1 MATRDMS
8 GIIFDTS
15 YAKSLLA
22 NPPSLES
29 ENIQCTIDILKMQPH
44 IEGGYFVETNRQQEI
59 VPNPFKDLPP
69 LSNATD
75 KADTSETRNA
85 STSIHYL
92 LTPKTPV
99 GYFHRNRGHTV
110 HTLHKGRA
118 IYVTMYVDQPR
129 DKSGRVRVNS
139 FLVGQDL
146 VNGEDLQWDV
156 CGGIFKATFLYPD
169 EDDGQESKDGMLISE
184 TVIPGFEYAD
194 HDFLTAEDFVKYLDQ
209 EQQEQLQWLLRP
221 DEQARLE
228 EVRKGK

>member
-1 MATRDMS
+1 MAKRDMS

-15 YAKSLLA
+15 YARKLLA
-22 NPPSLES
+22 NQPSSES
-29 ENIQCTIDILKMQPH
+29 ESIQSTIDILKMQPH
-44 IEGGYFVETNRQQEI
+44 IEGGYFVETDREQRM

-75 KADTSETRNA
+75 KVDTSETRHA
-85 STSIHYL
+85 STSINYL
-92 LTPKTPV
+92 LTPKSPV

-118 IYVTMYVDQPR
+118 IYVIMYVDQPR
-129 DKSGRVRVNS
+129 DENGRVRVNS

-146 VNGEDLQWDV
+146 VNGEDLQWAV
-156 CGGIFKATFLYPD
+156 PGGKFKATFLYPD
-169 EDDGQESKDGMLISE
+169 EDEGQESKNGMLISE

-194 HDFLTAEDFVKYLDQ
+194 HDFLTAEDFVQYLDQ

-221 DEQARLE
+221 DQQARLE

>member
-1 MATRDMS
+1 MS

-15 YAKSLLA
+15 YAKTLQA
-22 NPPSLES
+22 NLPSSES
-29 ENIQCTIDILKMQPH
+29 EKIQATIDILKMQPH
-44 IEGGYFVETNRQQEI
+44 IEGGYFVETDRQPER
-59 VPNPFKDLPP
+59 VPNPFKDLPT

-85 STSIHYL
+85 STSINYL
-92 LTPKTPV
+92 LTPKSPV

-118 IYVTMYVDQPR
+118 VYVTMYPDRPR
-129 DKSGRVRVNS
+129 DKKGRVQVNS

-146 VNGEDLQWDV
+146 VNGEDLQWCV
-156 CGGIFKATFLYPD
+156 GGGVFKATFLYPD
-169 EDDGQESKDGMLISE
+169 EDEGHESKDGMLISE
-184 TVIPGFEYAD
+184 TVVPGFEYTD
-194 HDFLTAEDFVKYLDQ
+194 HDFLTAEGFVELLDQ

-221 DEQARLE
+221 DQQARLE